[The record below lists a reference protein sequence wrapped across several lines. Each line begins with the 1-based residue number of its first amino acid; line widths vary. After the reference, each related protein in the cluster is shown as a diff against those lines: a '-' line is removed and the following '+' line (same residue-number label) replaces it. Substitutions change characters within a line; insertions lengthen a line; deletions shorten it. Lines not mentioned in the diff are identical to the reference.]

1 VPTASSPPSPT
12 ARRLAEVRARIDA
25 ALERSGRPAGSVEL
39 VAVAKTA
46 TPETLREAWEAGQ
59 RLFGHNRVQALEAH
73 REVLPE
79 ATWHLLGP
87 IQGKKVRRALAAA
100 DLLEAVGDP
109 TVVERLARRLEED
122 GATEAC
128 PLLVQVNLAPEDGR
142 YGVPLEELEDFLR
155 RLAAQPLLR
164 TAGLMTIAPLG
175 ADEATTRALFRRLA
189 ASFEELRRGGL
200 LPLEAQLS
208 MGMSGDYETAVEEGA
223 TLVRVGR
230 AIFPAADVHEA

>member
-1 VPTASSPPSPT
+1 VPAASSPPSPT

-25 ALERSGRPAGSVEL
+25 ALERSGRPPGTVEL

-46 TPETLREAWEAGQ
+46 TPETLCEAWEAGQ

-109 TVVERLARRLEED
+109 TVVERLARRLQED
-122 GATEAC
+122 SATVVRS
-128 PLLVQVNLAPEDGR
+128 LLVQVNLAPEDGR
-142 YGVPLEELEDFLR
+142 YGVPLEAVEDFLQ
-155 RLAAQPLLR
+155 LVEAQPLLR
-164 TAGLMTIAPLG
+164 AAGLMTIAPLG
-175 ADEATTRALFRRLA
+175 ADEASTRALFRRLA
-189 ASFEELRRGGL
+189 ARFEELRRGGL
-200 LPLEAQLS
+200 LPLEARLS